1 MRPGKI
7 IGVGLIL
14 MLIVL
19 VGIGLWQT
27 AGARTNGRIAIVCQP
42 QAVMGTTCTLAA
54 VVPYQRR
61 ARAEQTLR
69 RAETALRT
77 IEVRMSTWLTD
88 SEISRFNAAQPDEEV
103 HLSAGSLEI
112 LRAAKEAWTQTG
124 GAFDVTCRPLIEL
137 WRRAG
142 DEGVLPTESE
152 MSGARAASNWKL
164 IELRETG
171 AVKRAAGAG
180 VDLGGIAKGYAIDRA
195 IEVLRSG
202 EVAGGMVDVGG
213 DLACFGRQP
222 DARLWPVDVKSPF
235 GSGRLAQLRIP
246 GGAVATS
253 GNYARY
259 AQIAGKRYSHIIDPR
274 TGRPAEAAQSATVVA
289 PSAMAADIWATALS
303 VLGREGLSRLPE
315 NVEALIVVGSENDCQ
330 VICTAGMRDLLD
342 EPLPEQLTVW

>member
-235 GSGRLAQLRIP
+235 GSGRLAQLR
-246 GGAVATS
+246 
-253 GNYARY
+253 
-259 AQIAGKRYSHIIDPR
+259 GKRYSHIIDPR

-315 NVEALIVVGSENDCQ
+315 NVEALIVVGSQHDCEI
-330 VICTAGMRDLLD
+330 ICTAGMRDLLE
-342 EPLPEQLTVW
+342 EPLPEPLTVW